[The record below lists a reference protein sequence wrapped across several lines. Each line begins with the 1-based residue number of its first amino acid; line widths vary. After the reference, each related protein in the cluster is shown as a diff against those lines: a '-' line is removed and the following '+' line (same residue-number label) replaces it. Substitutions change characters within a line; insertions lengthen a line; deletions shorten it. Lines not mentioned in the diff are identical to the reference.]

1 MKFFLASLM
10 VVSGQFAHAF
20 ELNCKSTSGI
30 SLNAEI
36 NNAFIENFELSNKG
50 KLIAESRRPLSASRS
65 YDMFSSS
72 NFTENL
78 PYWSFMLA
86 SDKNCSYRLALPDE
100 DLRDFTFV
108 ALLSSWGKGCST
120 QEVELLCNP

>member
-1 MKFFLASLM
+1 M
-10 VVSGQFAHAF
+10 VIYGQFSYAF

-30 SLNAEI
+30 SLNAEL
-36 NNAFIENFELSNKG
+36 NNASIENFELSSRG
-50 KLIAESRRPLSASRS
+50 KIIAGSRRLLTASKS
-65 YDMFSSS
+65 YDMFRSS

-78 PYWSFMLA
+78 PYWSFMLS
-86 SDKNCSYRLALPDE
+86 SDKSCSYRLSLPNE

-108 ALLSSWGKGCST
+108 ALLSSWGKGCAT